1 MAAFLSAIGV
11 LQWTKGFAWR
21 RPLQCTRREH
31 RVEYQD
37 YYKIMG
43 VERTAS
49 QDEIKQAHRKLAR
62 KFHPD
67 VSKEP
72 DAEARFKEVGE
83 AYDVLKDPE
92 KRAAYD
98 RLGAHWKSGQDFQPP
113 PDWKAGFESG
123 GSGFDG
129 ADMGDHSDF
138 FESLFRQ
145 ARASQA
151 DRGRASRGQGF
162 HARGQDSHAQIQ
174 ITLEEAYHGGSR
186 RVSLQMPTVDE
197 QGHVVLREH
206 PIEFNIPR
214 GVRAGQRIRLAGQG
228 GPGMGQGQPG
238 DLYLEVA
245 FQPHK
250 HYRVDKHDVYLDLPV
265 APWEAALGA
274 TVEVPTPSGKVELS
288 VPPGS
293 SEGRKLRLKGRGI
306 PGKTP
311 GDFYFVLKIALP
323 PATTDS
329 ARAVYQGMAEAFKSF
344 DPRAQLGDA
353 I

>member
-1 MAAFLSAIGV
+1 M
-11 LQWTKGFAWR
+11 
-21 RPLQCTRREH
+21 
-31 RVEYQD
+31 EYKD

-43 VERTAS
+43 VDRSATR
-49 QDEIKQAHRKLAR
+49 DEIKRAHRKLAR
-62 KFHPD
+62 KYHPD
-67 VSKEP
+67 VSQEAN
-72 DAEARFKEVGE
+72 AEERFKEVGE
-83 AYDVLKDPE
+83 AYEVLRDPE

-98 RLGAHWKSGQDFQPP
+98 RLGANWHTGQDFRPP
-113 PDWKAGFESG
+113 PDWKAGFETR
-123 GSGFDG
+123 GSEFDG
-129 ADMGDHSDF
+129 QDMGDHSDF

-151 DRGRASRGQGF
+151 TGGHRAAQGQGQGF

-186 RVSLQMPTVDE
+186 RLTLQMPSMDD

-206 PIEFNIPR
+206 PIEFSIPR

-238 DLYLEVA
+238 DLFLEVT

-274 TVEVPTPSGKVELS
+274 TIEVPTPSGLVELT
-288 VPPGS
+288 VPAGS

-306 PGKTP
+306 PAKTP

-323 PATTDS
+323 PANTSTAKALYENM
-329 ARAVYQGMAEAFKSF
+329 AREFQSF
-344 DPRAQLGDA
+344 DPRAQLGA
-353 I
+353 TS